1 MLRKF
6 LQAEPDGYF
15 GRVLAE
21 ADTTAEGSLINWLTI
36 EKGTEEYTPLVL
48 GGAIIVDNYTA
59 SAAESPIRL
68 VRNYPMSNVKVY
80 GRERTN
86 GCEQTGNVNTVRL
99 PGSDMTLSFPIT
111 VDDIFEEACKERSPG
126 YKPDVIIPL
135 PYPKRLT
142 DNIDEWVRWVSKK
155 MKK

>member
-1 MLRKF
+1 M
-6 LQAEPDGYF
+6 PDGFF

-21 ADTTAEGSLINWLTI
+21 TDTTAEGSLINWMTI
-36 EKGTEEYTPLVL
+36 EKGTEEYTPLARK
-48 GGAIIVDNYTA
+48 GAIIIDNFSA

-68 VRNYPMSNVKVY
+68 VRDYPRSDVKVY

-86 GCEQTGNVNTVRL
+86 GCEQTGNINTVRL
-99 PGSDMTLSFPIT
+99 PNSDMTLSFPMT

-135 PYPKRLT
+135 PYPKCLT
-142 DNIDEWVRWVSKK
+142 DNIDEWVRWVAKK
-155 MKK
+155 MKKSRF